1 MSALLPVT
9 QLFKN
14 FFVITQILKPGFK
27 FVENDEDRLRK
38 TESET
43 NLAWIPS
50 RKVRQWQYAVLDK

>member
-43 NLAWIPS
+43 NLA
-50 RKVRQWQYAVLDK
+50 